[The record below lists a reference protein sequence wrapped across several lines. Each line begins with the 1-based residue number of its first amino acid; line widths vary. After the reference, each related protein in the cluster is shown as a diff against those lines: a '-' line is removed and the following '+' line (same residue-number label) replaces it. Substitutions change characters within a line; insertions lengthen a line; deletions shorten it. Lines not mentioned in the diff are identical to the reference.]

1 MPCEEYRLKMTRNK
15 KMYRVSK
22 TPSGI
27 FAVEILRLDDEQ
39 VIADITDLINN
50 GEAVIIC
57 QEIEDVAMMLDCTIE
72 NISIL

>member
-1 MPCEEYRLKMTRNK
+1 
-15 KMYRVSK
+15 MYRVSK